1 MILAAAGLIAGRLIM
16 LAGALAGTCYRL
28 FFFLLA
34 AAGIRLA
41 AAGIR
46 LAAAGIR
53 LSAAGS
59 RLAVGFGMCLS
70 AGAGTITGNGF
81 LFGAGACYRLA
92 AAGSRLAVGFG
103 MCLSAGAGTITGN
116 RFLFGA
122 GACYRLAAGHLLTTA
137 CFRLN
142 MIFSA

>member
-28 FFFLLA
+28 FYFLLA
-34 AAGIRLA
+34 
-41 AAGIR
+41 
-46 LAAAGIR
+46 
-53 LSAAGS
+53 AAGS

-92 AAGSRLAVGFG
+92 AAG
-103 MCLSAGAGTITGN
+103 CLPA
-116 RFLFGA
+116 
-122 GACYRLAAGHLLTTA
+122 AAGFL
-137 CFRLN
+137 LN
-142 MIFSA
+142 MVFSA

>member
-34 AAGIRLA
+34 AAGI
-41 AAGIR
+41 
-46 LAAAGIR
+46 
-53 LSAAGS
+53 
-59 RLAVGFGMCLS
+59 
-70 AGAGTITGNGF
+70 
-81 LFGAGACYRLA
+81 RLA